1 MERIATKKELALR
14 LGIPRR
20 TLYYTSKKAKNDW
33 KLKGTIEEV
42 LHEHPSYGH
51 RRIALHL
58 SLNKKRIRRVMRLY
72 GIKPYRRRTKKQW
85 KKPKEE
91 KNIYTN
97 LLLRIVP
104 TRPHMIWV
112 SDFTHIRWR
121 GRWVYLATVM
131 DIFTRRIVGWH
142 VLAKHTTDLVLGA
155 LIHALNGHEPPTV
168 VHSDQG
174 SEYTS
179 DEHIACLREHHIF
192 PSMSHKGCPWENGYQ
207 ESFYDKFKVDLGDP
221 NRFDHLGQL
230 ISMIYQT
237 LYYYNTIRIHTALK
251 MPPAVYAERLYERS
265 ISL

>member
-104 TRPHMIWV
+104 TRPHMIWA
-112 SDFTHIRWR
+112 SDFTFVVTNVCSFWGTGHQ
-121 GRWVYLATVM
+121 VFL
-131 DIFTRRIVGWH
+131 
-142 VLAKHTTDLVLGA
+142 TD
-155 LIHALNGHEPPTV
+155 
-168 VHSDQG
+168 
-174 SEYTS
+174 
-179 DEHIACLREHHIF
+179 F
-192 PSMSHKGCPWENGYQ
+192 FKG
-207 ESFYDKFKVDLGDP
+207 DK
-221 NRFDHLGQL
+221 
-230 ISMIYQT
+230 
-237 LYYYNTIRIHTALK
+237 
-251 MPPAVYAERLYERS
+251 
-265 ISL
+265 ISLRNKRRVGKKFIKHF